1 MTPRFQGEGGVE
13 VSTNDYP
20 LKSSTRSGQGLKIT
34 IQRNPHFVLNQIC
47 TSPYFLV
54 HSPYEYP
61 GNFDE
66 TGMIEFDYAFDFE
79 VLISPEIIKTD
90 ADLKSVDPMKRGCY
104 FQGEKQLKYFN
115 YYTRRNCESECL
127 VDALHKNVKINCTPY
142 YMVRSDSMDFCDYRY
157 EYDMKVQIFL
167 ITQKR
172 RSFYDD
178 CGCLDA
184 CDSINYSFEII
195 AHNRAKMNKSIEDVH
210 AFTETSLEFRL
221 KDADPPLRR
230 YLSFTFSEFLAQSG
244 GMMGLFAGISVL
256 SIIELIYFL
265 SMRWVMNIWR
275 WIKDKRGRHAEA
287 RDK

>member
-1 MTPRFQGEGGVE
+1 MTPRFPGNGGVE

-34 IQRNPHFVLNQIC
+34 IQRNSGFRLSDIC

-90 ADLKSVDPMKRGCY
+90 ADLRSVDPMKRGCY
-104 FQGEKQLKYFN
+104 FQGEKRLKYFN

-127 VDALHKNVKINCTPY
+127 VDLLHKNVNCTPY
-142 YMVRSDSMDFCDYRY
+142 YMVRSDSMDFCDYHNEYIMNY
-157 EYDMKVQIFL
+157 EVFI
-167 ITQKR
+167 ITQWR
-172 RSFYDD
+172 TSSYDD

-195 AHNRAKMNKSIEDVH
+195 AHNRAKMNESIKDVH
-210 AFTETSLEFRL
+210 AFTETSLEFKL
-221 KDADPPLRR
+221 KEADPPLRR

-256 SIIELIYFL
+256 SIIELMYFL
-265 SMRWVMNIWR
+265 SMRWMMNVWR
-275 WIKDKRGRHAEA
+275 GIREKRGRN
-287 RDK
+287 